1 MKITN
6 DYRKLA
12 LAFEKDA
19 EATRDMVK
27 ANIERACIMVKE
39 EAKDTH
45 KFVDRGGETHK
56 SIVYKTEGDTKG
68 TVYLASKVAV
78 YMHEGTRPHIIR
90 PRIKKALRWMVG
102 KDNEAFAKVV
112 HHPGTK
118 ADPFLDNAL
127 DTCEPAI
134 VKRFAED
141 LEKAVK

>member
-6 DYRKLA
+6 DYRRLA

-19 EATRDMVK
+19 EATREMVK

-56 SIVYKTEGDTKG
+56 SIVHKTEGDTKG

-78 YMHEGTRPHIIR
+78 FMHEGTRPHIIR
-90 PRIKKALRWMVG
+90 PRIKRSLRWMVG
-102 KDNEAFAKVV
+102 LDNEVYAKVV

-118 ADPFLDNAL
+118 ADPFLDSAL
-127 DTCEPAI
+127 TTCEPAI
-134 VKRFAED
+134 VERFARD